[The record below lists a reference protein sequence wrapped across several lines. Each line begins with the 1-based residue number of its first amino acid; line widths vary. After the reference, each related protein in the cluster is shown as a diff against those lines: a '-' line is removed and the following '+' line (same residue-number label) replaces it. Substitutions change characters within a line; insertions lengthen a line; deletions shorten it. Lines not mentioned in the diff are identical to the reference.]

1 MKSTFRL
8 AALFTALLIASST
21 TTAQTS
27 NPAKLRFRGIGLDST
42 YAQVIKALGK
52 PTKNGPSTEEG
63 CIGGQEKELEFE
75 GVSFYLMNG
84 DSKGGK
90 TFEVKSFEIK
100 SPKYVTSGVKVG
112 DRPARVR
119 KTFGR
124 KYSTDRDPDTGE
136 TIWHYAMN
144 DREGPGTTTFR
155 FKNGK
160 ITSIASDFLVC

>member
-8 AALFTALLIASST
+8 AALFIALLIASST
-21 TTAQTS
+21 AAAQTS
-27 NPAKLRFRGIGLDST
+27 NPAKLKFRGIGLDST

-52 PTKNGPSTEEG
+52 PTKDGPATDEG
-63 CIGGQEKELEFE
+63 CIGGQEKEVEFE

-100 SPKYVTSGVKVG
+100 SPQFIASGVKVG
-112 DRPARVR
+112 DPQTLVR

-124 KYSTDRDPDTGE
+124 KYTTDKDPDTGE
-136 TIWHYAMN
+136 MIWHFAMN
-144 DREGPGTTTFR
+144 DREGPERLPSDLGTER
-155 FKNGK
+155 
-160 ITSIASDFLVC
+160 